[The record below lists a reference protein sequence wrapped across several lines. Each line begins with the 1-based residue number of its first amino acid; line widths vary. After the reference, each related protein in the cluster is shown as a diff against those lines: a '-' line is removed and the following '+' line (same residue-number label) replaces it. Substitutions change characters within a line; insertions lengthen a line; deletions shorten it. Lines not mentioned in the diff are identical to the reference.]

1 MDSLATRRR
10 PALRALALAAITTV
24 VVAAAASG
32 ATPSLPEPG
41 ASVLAIPFFV
51 DRKLG
56 GTLRDSLEEAAR
68 RLSVE
73 RCQEVLSDFTDGA
86 GHRLDEN
93 LAATGKSM
101 PDYLGLVLFYDGS
114 GTEPCENERV
124 LAWTKPG
131 SRAVLVCESFFRWQR
146 ADAGYAANI
155 VIHETLHTL
164 GLRESPP
171 SPGEITKRVAERCGR

>member
-1 MDSLATRRR
+1 MDSIATRCRR
-10 PALRALALAAITTV
+10 ALRSLALVALSV
-24 VVAAAASG
+24 VPVSSSRAES
-32 ATPSLPEPG
+32 PSLPEPG

-56 GTLRDSLEEAAR
+56 GTLRGSLEEAAR
-68 RLSVE
+68 RLSDE
-73 RCQEVLSDFTDGA
+73 KCREVLADFTDGA

-93 LAATGKSM
+93 LAGTGKGM

-114 GTEPCENERV
+114 RSEPCENERV

-146 ADAGYAANI
+146 ADPGYAANI
-155 VIHETLHTL
+155 VIHEALHTL

-171 SPGEITKRVAERCGR
+171 SPGDITKRVAERCGR